1 MSDRLAASEK
11 ALKEDEITQSF
22 LESPTEDTF
31 ARVFKTF
38 TPQLISFFC
47 ARGCEMA
54 ASEDLA
60 QDVMFIVCR
69 RAGQLRDRALF
80 RSWLFKIA
88 RSVLCRHYGR
98 KWREGPAVELD
109 RAIDDLAASIKSPA
123 GTPAFE
129 FLRWISFLKPHEQE
143 ILRLKF
149 IEDWEYHEIAANK
162 AIPIGTVQWRVFNAK
177 RKLVPLLRRFNGAPS
192 RTR

>member
-1 MSDRLAASEK
+1 MVDPIANEK
-11 ALKEDEITQSF
+11 LLKEDKATQRF

-31 ARVFKTF
+31 ALVFKAL
-38 TPQLISFFC
+38 TPQLISFFR
-47 ARGCEMA
+47 ARGCELA

-69 RAGQLRDRALF
+69 KAGQLRDRGLF
-80 RSWLFKIA
+80 RAWLFTIA

-98 KWREGPAVELD
+98 KSREGTLVELD
-109 RAIDDLAASIKSPA
+109 RAIDDLSASSKSPV

-129 FLRWISFLKPHEQE
+129 FLRWISFLRPDEQE

-162 AIPIGTVQWRVFNAK
+162 GIPVGTVQWRVFNAK